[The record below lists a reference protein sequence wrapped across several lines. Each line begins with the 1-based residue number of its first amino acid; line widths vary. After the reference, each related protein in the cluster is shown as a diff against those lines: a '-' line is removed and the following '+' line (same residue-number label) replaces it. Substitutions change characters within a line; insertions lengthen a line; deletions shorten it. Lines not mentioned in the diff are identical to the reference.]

1 MHGVTRVVIFCSM
14 TIILPSILIII
25 PLYLKH
31 QVFADKRYSL
41 FESDVVAISEGMSS
55 IFCQSHTLRM
65 NISFNAFQVKDSPHI
80 SRSKRKH
87 LRLKKSMTLPD
98 DTLEY
103 WGFYLL
109 KGATVSL
116 KVCSRYDGSRLLVV
130 RGDRILQTCGLL
142 QHNQKKIG
150 ANMDQDYK
158 QVKVTFE
165 TKQEIYDDHN
175 TSQKQWHNTTNLHN
189 NTKIKLSKQHRNHH
203 HNKNIRNSTNQS
215 TTEAQVEYV
224 VTTISSDNVSKRSTH
239 HHLRHEHKKHK
250 RKDHVNDLEDALYNE
265 DNSVGVEEVDETLSR
280 HPRDI
285 GQQLDGRI
293 EHGGNAMNYSFI
305 NSDESVSSFEM
316 GLLTCYDGSIL
327 LTQEFDPSHLCT
339 DINYLDNGDHMET
352 KHEVVTDGYYYY
364 IFYSDNDLISNDMH
378 AVFDIYKPTLQFGN
392 YSEKKAC
399 INETECT
406 FPVVFWS
413 DETVIVEVPTKD
425 GIEVHEDDVAFLVSI
440 CHPRMGVY
448 IIFPITVLFIILG
461 CAFL

>member
-65 NISFNAFQVKDSPHI
+65 NSSFNAFQVKDSPHI

-87 LRLKKSMTLPD
+87 IRLKKSMTLPD

-150 ANMDQDYK
+150 ANMDHDYK
-158 QVKVTFE
+158 QVRVTFE

-175 TSQKQWHNTTNLHN
+175 TSQNNSHNVTDLLDVQDNNTKTNLHK
-189 NTKIKLSKQHRNHH
+189 TKL
-203 HNKNIRNSTNQS
+203 
-215 TTEAQVEYV
+215 EYL
-224 VTTISSDNVSKRSTH
+224 VTTVPSEDATNH

-250 RKDHVNDLEDALYNE
+250 RKQHEDALKDADENF
-265 DNSVGVEEVDETLSR
+265 VGVEEDIDLLNR

-293 EHGGNAMNYSFI
+293 EHGGNAINYSFM

-339 DINYLDNGDHMET
+339 DISYLNNGDHMET
-352 KHEVVTDGYYYY
+352 IHEVASDGYYYY
-364 IFYSDNDLISNDMH
+364 IFYSDNDLISNDIH
-378 AVFDIYKPTLQFGN
+378 AIFDIYKPTLQFGN
-392 YSEKKAC
+392 FSKNKAC

-461 CAFL
+461 CAFI